1 MQIKVYGNFQFC
13 DNSANCCENGE
24 LAMLYDVPKSWK
36 KWDEEKR
43 EEWLE
48 KNYDKIDKAFNY
60 AMCVVFSSGYYEDY

>member
-48 KNYDKIDKAFNY
+48 KNYDKIDKAFND

>member
-1 MQIKVYGNFQFC
+1 
-13 DNSANCCENGE
+13 
-24 LAMLYDVPKSWK
+24 MLYDVPKSWK

-48 KNYDKIDKAFNY
+48 KNYDKIDKAFND

>member
-48 KNYDKIDKAFNY
+48 KN
-60 AMCVVFSSGYYEDY
+60 

>member
-24 LAMLYDVPKSWK
+24 LAML
-36 KWDEEKR
+36 
-43 EEWLE
+43 E
-48 KNYDKIDKAFNY
+48 KNYDKIDKAFND